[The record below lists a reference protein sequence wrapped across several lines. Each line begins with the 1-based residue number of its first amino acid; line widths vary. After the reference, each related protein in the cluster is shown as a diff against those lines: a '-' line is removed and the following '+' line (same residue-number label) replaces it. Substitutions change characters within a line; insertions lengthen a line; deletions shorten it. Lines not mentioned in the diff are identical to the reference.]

1 MKKEINEKVLNEL
14 KEKCSTAGYNYTI
27 NDSSII
33 LFKGNI
39 AITISELVDLD
50 LGSTLSL
57 EESGLVEYEA
67 LTPTKKAPDFTK
79 EESEMLKLATKIFDE
94 YLNVDTTPIKT
105 TVIDTNN
112 LEENFRK
119 KIDFFLEPVV
129 EESYIDE
136 FYNYNDKY
144 MIIREL
150 TLNILKNLSLINTS
164 EDGRMDLEE
173 YKIPKSNLR
182 TLISVILYELDYN
195 VGDFIDDLDEYHDK
209 DGKYYNKEY
218 TPKLFVEQMDSI
230 LLDILANNNSGYFD
244 SLGYKLKNLCMA
256 LLNTITTTVTPD
268 LEYTILNDYANICI
282 YKDPWGQYG
291 RENIT
296 SYILDGECVEELF
309 DFPIEEQIQFLTL
322 VTNNELD
329 SSAFEGISNECADII
344 DDYRQYLSPTLGITI
359 DIDNL
364 SVDLNKE
371 QVIYKN
377 GNMKILVLD
386 QLYKHYL
393 SNHDNEFGTP
403 IGIYEFLRNELLDN
417 EYLASI
423 NGITI

>member
-14 KEKCSTAGYNYTI
+14 KEKCNKAGYTYVI
-27 NDSSII
+27 NDDSII
-33 LFKGNI
+33 LFKGNM

-50 LGSTLSL
+50 LGSTVSL
-57 EESGLVEYEA
+57 EETGLVECES
-67 LTPTKKAPDFTK
+67 LTSIKKETDFTN
-79 EESEMLKLATKIFDE
+79 EESEMLELATKIFDK
-94 YLNVDTTPIKT
+94 YLNVDQTPIKRT
-105 TVIDTNN
+105 IK
-112 LEENFRK
+112 ENFRK

-129 EESYIDE
+129 EESYIDDY
-136 FYNYNDKY
+136 YNYNDKY

-164 EDGRMDLEE
+164 EDARMDLEE

-182 TLISVILYELDYN
+182 TLISVILYELNIN
-195 VGDFIDDLDEYHDK
+195 VGDFIDNLDKYHDNN
-209 DGKYYNKEY
+209 GKYYNREY
-218 TPKLFVEQMDSI
+218 TPKLFVDQMDSI
-230 LLDILANNNSGYFD
+230 LLDILANNKPEYFD
-244 SLGYKLKNLCMA
+244 TLEEKIKDLCLV

-296 SYILDGECVEELF
+296 SYILDGEYVEELF
-309 DFPIEEQIQFLTL
+309 DLSIEEQIQFLTL

-344 DDYRQYLSPTLGITI
+344 DDYREYLSPTLGITI

-393 SNHDNEFGTP
+393 SNHDNEFETP
-403 IGIYEFLRNELLDN
+403 VGIYEFLRNELLDN
-417 EYLASI
+417 KYLASI

>member
-14 KEKCSTAGYNYTI
+14 KEKCNKAGYTYVI
-27 NDSSII
+27 NDDSII
-33 LFKGNI
+33 LFKGNM

-50 LGSTLSL
+50 LGSTVSL
-57 EESGLVEYEA
+57 EETGLVECES
-67 LTPTKKAPDFTK
+67 LTPIKKETDFTN
-79 EESEMLKLATKIFDE
+79 EESEMLELATKIFDK
-94 YLNVDTTPIKT
+94 YLNVDQTPIKRT
-105 TVIDTNN
+105 IK
-112 LEENFRK
+112 ENFRK

-129 EESYIDE
+129 EESYIDDY
-136 FYNYNDKY
+136 YNYNDKY

-164 EDGRMDLEE
+164 EDARMDLEE

-182 TLISVILYELDYN
+182 TLISVILYELNIN
-195 VGDFIDDLDEYHDK
+195 VGDFIDNLDKYHDNN
-209 DGKYYNKEY
+209 GKYYNREY
-218 TPKLFVEQMDSI
+218 TPKLFVDQMDSI
-230 LLDILANNNSGYFD
+230 LLDILANNKPEYFD
-244 SLGYKLKNLCMA
+244 TLEEKIKDLCLV

-296 SYILDGECVEELF
+296 SYILDGEYVEELF
-309 DFPIEEQIQFLTL
+309 DLSIEEQIQFLTL

-344 DDYRQYLSPTLGITI
+344 DDYREYLSPTLGITI
-359 DIDNL
+359 DTDNL

-393 SNHDNEFGTP
+393 SNHDNEFETP
-403 IGIYEFLRNELLDN
+403 VGIYEFLRNELLDN
-417 EYLASI
+417 KYLASI

>member
-1 MKKEINEKVLNEL
+1 
-14 KEKCSTAGYNYTI
+14 
-27 NDSSII
+27 
-33 LFKGNI
+33 
-39 AITISELVDLD
+39 
-50 LGSTLSL
+50 
-57 EESGLVEYEA
+57 
-67 LTPTKKAPDFTK
+67 
-79 EESEMLKLATKIFDE
+79 MLKLATKIFDE

-164 EDGRMDLEE
+164 EDTRMDLEE

-182 TLISVILYELDYN
+182 TLVSVILYELGYN

-218 TPKLFVEQMDSI
+218 NPKLFVEQMDSI

-244 SLGYKLKNLCMA
+244 SLGYKLKNLCMV

-282 YKDPWGQYG
+282 YKDPWGQYD

-296 SYILDGECVEELF
+296 SYILDGEYVEELF
-309 DFPIEEQIQFLTL
+309 DLPIEEQIQFLTL

-329 SSAFEGISNECADII
+329 SSASEGISNECADII
-344 DDYRQYLSPTLGITI
+344 DEYREYLSPTLGITI